1 MAFVPSAGFYEVPGG
16 VQKKNLNSQRIQRP
30 PITNKLAN
38 TIMQV
43 NNEDK
48 VVSPVKTT
56 CLYESVVVKLLKA
69 EEKEIIENDCGI
81 EKEFPLKDDEIQGDE
96 IIRVAIEDNFVK
108 VKPSAV
114 KESVQKPKKVKHVE
128 NFVRTNMSRSKS
140 SKKMGQTGCPKK
152 KFRYFTP
159 SAQIQDDFAK
169 MIFSS
174 GYKNRKRSTEAS
186 LEKILEEE
194 FQFSSFR
201 PGQKESLEYILQNN
215 NTLTI
220 LPTGTGKSLIYQ
232 MASRILGGLT
242 IVISPL
248 LSLISDQI
256 QRLPNCLSAAAFY
269 SNLSYSHYHQIL
281 SDIKEGHIDIV
292 YVTPE
297 KFISEALYTIKNISL
312 ICIDEAHCVSKFSTS
327 TRLSFLQLPRLLG
340 QVKILALTAA
350 IDTITEEDLMSL
362 LKITKKI
369 SLGRALRENLTVTV
383 SREDDILT
391 AAGKLVKT
399 ERFKKG
405 SLIIYCSMQYM
416 ADSVAQ
422 WLKSKGE
429 LCMSY
434 HSGHSEARR
443 GHIQEDFI
451 TGKIR
456 IIVATVAFGMGI
468 DKSNIAGV
476 IHIHMPQSLEQFI
489 QESGRAGRNG
499 SKAHI
504 HVMISESTLYFLRS
518 LIYANHISKKQ
529 IIQLIKIMRPSNS
542 KRSRDED
549 FSQGPRLT
557 LKISAICEETGLS
570 KERLLSLFHHF
581 IDKGLI
587 KDLSIS
593 PITVNVSFHKTPP
606 EVLASKFAII
616 SHILNIGKKLA
627 GSRKIDL
634 VALSAKVSLKIIEV
648 VKVLK
653 RLAAT
658 GEIFVEF
665 SDDAFIIDSGII
677 PEDMALISFATSTEE
692 HFFSIENVFRKKI
705 ETCFMIFDQVAKD
718 FFNDCQDVNNELSE
732 LIEDYLHKG
741 YYDEIPEDNLPDISA
756 DVHCLEI
763 DIDGIP
769 EAKDISCIL
778 QGIHTERTPMSRWK
792 ASHLWGRFRK
802 FRYDQVYN
810 AVNEVLMEEMGSR
823 VKFKH
828 SESEFEIVEND

>member
-1 MAFVPSAGFYEVPGG
+1 
-16 VQKKNLNSQRIQRP
+16 
-30 PITNKLAN
+30 
-38 TIMQV
+38 MQAS
-43 NNEDK
+43 NEEK

-69 EEKEIIENDCGI
+69 DEKEIIENDDGI
-81 EKEFPLKDDEIQGDE
+81 VKEFPLKDDEIQGDDY
-96 IIRVAIEDNFVK
+96 IRVAIEENFVK

-114 KESVQKPKKVKHVE
+114 KEPIQKPKKVKHVE
-128 NFVRTNMSRSKS
+128 NFVRTNMSRSRS

-159 SAQIQDDFAK
+159 SAQTQDEFSK

-174 GYKNRKRSTEAS
+174 GYKNRKRSTETS

-194 FQFSSFR
+194 FQFCSFR
-201 PGQKESLEYILQNN
+201 QGQKESLEYILQGQ

-269 SNLSYSHYHQIL
+269 SNLSYSQYHQIL
-281 SDIKEGHIDIV
+281 SDIKDGHIDIV

-312 ICIDEAHCVSKFSTS
+312 ICIDEAHCVSKYSTS
-327 TRLSFLQLPRLLG
+327 TRLSFLQLPRLFG
-340 QVKILALTAA
+340 KVKILALTAA
-350 IDTITEEDLMSL
+350 IDTIAENDLMSL
-362 LKITKKI
+362 LKIDEKV
-369 SLGRALRENLTVTV
+369 SFGRALRDNLLVTV
-383 SREDDILT
+383 SREDDVLT

-405 SLIIYCSMQYM
+405 SIIIYCSMQYM
-416 ADSVAQ
+416 ADSIAQ
-422 WLKSKGE
+422 WLRSKGE

-443 GHIQEDFI
+443 GHVQEDFV

-504 HVMISESTLYFLRS
+504 HVMINESTLYFLRS
-518 LIYANHISKKQ
+518 LIYSNHITKKQ
-529 IIQLIKIMRPSNS
+529 IFQLVKTMRPFNL

-549 FSQGPRLT
+549 FSQGPRMT
-557 LKISAICEETGLS
+557 LIITTVCEETGLS
-570 KERLLSLFHHF
+570 KERLLSVFHYF
-581 IDKGLI
+581 IDQGLV
-587 KDLSIS
+587 KDLCIS
-593 PITVNVSFHKTPP
+593 PVTANVSFHKTPP

-634 VALSAKVSLKIIEV
+634 VTLSSKLSLKIIEI

-677 PEDMALISFATSTEE
+677 PEDMALVSFAKSAEE
-692 HFFSIENVFRKKI
+692 HFFTIENVFRKKI
-705 ETCFMIFDQVAKD
+705 ETCFMLFDRVAKD
-718 FFNDCQDVNNELSE
+718 YFSDCQDVNNELSE

-741 YYDEIPEDNLPDISA
+741 YYDEIPEDQLPDISA
-756 DVHCLEI
+756 DVHCI
-763 DIDGIP
+763 KVDIDGIP

-778 QGIHTERTPMSRWK
+778 QGIHTERTPISRWK
-792 ASHLWGRFRK
+792 VSHLWGRLRK
-802 FRYDQVYN
+802 FRYDQVYY
-810 AVNEVLMEEMGSR
+810 AVNEILMEDIGAR
-823 VKFKH
+823 VKYKH
-828 SESEFEIVEND
+828 SESEIEIIEKD